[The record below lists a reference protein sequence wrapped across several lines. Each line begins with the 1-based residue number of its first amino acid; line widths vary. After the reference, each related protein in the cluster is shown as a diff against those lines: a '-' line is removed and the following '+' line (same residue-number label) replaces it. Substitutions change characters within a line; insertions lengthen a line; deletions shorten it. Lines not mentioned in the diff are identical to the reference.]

1 MKACKL
7 GASIAML
14 ALVSTMGVGC
24 VGKKQVEQAQASAT
38 RAEAAARSAEAAVS
52 RCESAAASC
61 SSGSR
66 MRK

>member
-1 MKACKL
+1 MKARTL

-14 ALVSTMGVGC
+14 ALVGSIGSGC
-24 VGKKQVEQAQASAT
+24 ASRRDVEQAQAAAS

-61 SSGSR
+61 SSGAH